1 MEQSLCIFIKR
12 VHCTNFL
19 LFSPSFSLV
28 KHDGKWF
35 QVGLRLFSFFFNLWF
50 YSPPT
55 DTPNVTMLY
64 MGVHNNLYTLKKC
77 EKGIYTNSNN
87 NYNWFY
93 ANTNTEKKNTLAN
106 TFFSN
111 HFLTEQKW
119 KVLVGDRKQK
129 EFVKTSFEILNVS
142 FLNKIPNIIPSTF
155 LASNTFTSNENR
167 YAHGYAS
174 KEQSFW
180 ILFFRTAENR
190 RKKIAKG
197 SC

>member
-1 MEQSLCIFIKR
+1 MILFTAYWHTERDNVVHGGTQQLVHIEKVWKRYLYQQQQQLQLILC
-12 VHCTNFL
+12 
-19 LFSPSFSLV
+19 
-28 KHDGKWF
+28 KHKY
-35 QVGLRLFSFFFNLWF
+35 R
-50 YSPPT
+50 
-55 DTPNVTMLY
+55 
-64 MGVHNNLYTLKKC
+64 
-77 EKGIYTNSNN
+77 
-87 NYNWFY
+87 
-93 ANTNTEKKNTLAN
+93 KKNTLAN

-119 KVLVGDRKQK
+119 KVLVGVRKQK

-180 ILFFRTAENR
+180 ILFFKTAENR
-190 RKKIAKG
+190 EEKMLKVRV
-197 SC
+197 SMLNCSFSLSY